1 MTSQQ
6 TVPTCIYTLCLKK
19 LEQKQYGSQRRV
31 SDCIK
36 GVQFQELYACTISY
50 ANPCRTTLQTSV
62 PSILSYI
69 PFHSVPFYF
78 DSLIEINYRFLCHA
92 IENTANQN
100 AGKLL
105 YIRQYSTEPSHQSVQ
120 FSCVTPSLP
129 IGSLYFLWH
138 GIKQLC
144 NPLSWNNRGISH
156 LSLVFS

>member
-1 MTSQQ
+1 M
-6 TVPTCIYTLCLKK
+6 
-19 LEQKQYGSQRRV
+19 

-92 IENTANQN
+92 IENTANHN
-100 AGKLL
+100 AGKPL
-105 YIRQYSTEPSHQSVQ
+105 YMCQYSTEPSHQSVQ
-120 FSCVTPSLP
+120 FNCITPNLP
-129 IGSLYFLWH
+129 IWPLDFLFH
-138 GIKQLC
+138 RIKYLC
-144 NPLSWNNRGISH
+144 NPF
-156 LSLVFS
+156 SLDIPRYTTRKRCITSIYL